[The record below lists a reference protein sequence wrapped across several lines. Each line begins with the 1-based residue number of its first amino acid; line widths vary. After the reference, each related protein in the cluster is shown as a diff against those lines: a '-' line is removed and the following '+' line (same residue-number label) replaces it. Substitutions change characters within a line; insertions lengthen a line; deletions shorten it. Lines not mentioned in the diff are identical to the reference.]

1 MNVPSPRH
9 GTLIF
14 TFLLLA
20 CSPVFLVLACSPL
33 AKAKPSAQLEA
44 VGFSSERKYELAMP
58 EAQNRA
64 LLTAAKLVR
73 ARAMSFEYMRER
85 GVSRLRLVTPPAL
98 VSESAKVAPRK
109 PFGAAARVVL
119 KRAEEDMAVLSTLQ
133 VTQLSTE
140 VQGLGIAEA
149 LKRAER
155 DLYKQAIERF
165 AKANGRDEEQ
175 LRGVL
180 SLVEQELV
188 DLNDRVTLRVI
199 VAVEFD
205 LAGASALAPAV
216 EVSTFDVDREEIEPL
231 SEQSLESEVRE
242 RPRSQPASQPASL
255 PSSVPA
261 TKRASPKAASD
272 ASKKTSKP

>member
-1 MNVPSPRH
+1 VQKLRRVS
-9 GTLIF
+9 
-14 TFLLLA
+14 LLA
-20 CSPVFLVLACSPL
+20 
-33 AKAKPSAQLEA
+33 
-44 VGFSSERKYELAMP
+44 R
-58 EAQNRA
+58 R
-64 LLTAAKLVR
+64 
-73 ARAMSFEYMRER
+73 R
-85 GVSRLRLVTPPAL
+85 G
-98 VSESAKVAPRK
+98 
-109 PFGAAARVVL
+109 VVL